1 MQERGGKMSQ
11 SLTRPRFASRIGQT
25 IASISLAVIT
35 AVIIVGLVYTLIVIV
50 QRFPDPL
57 LLIFGFLCLIGIY
70 PLSYLAYV
78 ALKADAKRKRI
89 EDAIKVLGLLAPDDT
104 KNLEATAQALY
115 RTVYNPVQF
124 GVFIMLIMAVSI
136 LVVLGY
142 LNRATPGI
150 LTPEEMTLVFY
161 GYLGA
166 YVFSVQQIIRR
177 YNTSD
182 LQPQVYASVLGRM
195 IIAIAV
201 TFVGVRVINLVSLQ
215 VGSESAGNSGITEPQ
230 AWAVLLAFVIG
241 VFPERGIRWF
251 NQLTGRILSSPA
263 DPSSERPLVNL
274 LGVSPLHAAR
284 LAEIGLDDAQNLATI
299 DIRKLLVTTQFD
311 THEIVNWIDQAILY
325 VKVGDKI
332 SRFRDAHIATFH
344 ELRVAVDRAVRGGMS
359 EAVAEGNK
367 PGDAPHM
374 LAVSLGLSGP
384 EELERLT
391 VSTDYPN
398 YAHIVEYYK
407 GVRALAYER
416 ARKGLQ
422 SLLGDIEKG
431 EYDDLLEVANRM
443 LEDDPRNVRWL
454 IVRGVVHYKF
464 GFLDEALDDYSRA
477 IEVSSRS
484 AEAYANRSL
493 VYIDRKEYN
502 EAINDC
508 TWALE
513 LDSTYGD
520 AFTNRGIAYLNKGY
534 PRQSVI
540 DFEEAIH
547 LNERAATAYYYRGVA
562 LNQLGDF
569 TNAER
574 DFERSSLLDFRP
586 PVLWVNW
593 GEALLRS
600 KNYTEAINKLTVGVA
615 QQDARL
621 IAQAQ
626 AYRGYCYMNL
636 GESYYT
642 EARKDLE
649 DAILKDG
656 QLVFAYHTLG
666 LLEAQEG
673 NYEAAVSRYNEAL
686 VYNPKQFTTRYNLG
700 IAYTRLNR
708 LGDARKEFEELV
720 RSVPPDSI
728 EATTA
733 STWLAENPVPP
744 PGGAMES
751 HGGNGDDGRKA
762 DS

>member
-1 MQERGGKMSQ
+1 MSQ
-11 SLTRPRFASRIGQT
+11 LTKSSKITSRIGQT
-25 IASISLAVIT
+25 IASISLALIT
-35 AVIIVGLVYTLIVIV
+35 IVIIISLIYTLVVIV
-50 QRFPDPL
+50 QRFADPL
-57 LLIFGFLCLIGIY
+57 LLIFGFLCLIGVY

-78 ALKADAKRKRI
+78 ALKTDAKRKRI
-89 EDAIKVLGLLAPDDT
+89 EDAIKVLGLLAQDDT

-115 RTVYNPVQF
+115 STVYNPVQF
-124 GVFIMLIMAVSI
+124 GVFITLIMAVSI
-136 LVVLGY
+136 LVILGY
-142 LNRATPGI
+142 LNRVTAGVI
-150 LTPEEMTLVFY
+150 ASEEMTLMFY

-182 LQPQVYASVLGRM
+182 LQPQVYASVLAR
-195 IIAIAV
+195 IVVAV
-201 TFVGVRVINLVSLQ
+201 VITFVGARVINLVSLQ
-215 VGSESAGNSGITEPQ
+215 IGLDSANNSAITDPQ

-241 VFPERGIRWF
+241 AFPERGIRWF
-251 NQLTGRILSSPA
+251 NQLAGRILSSPA

-274 LGVSPLHAAR
+274 LGISPLHAAR

-332 SRFRDAHIATFH
+332 PRFRDVHIATFY
-344 ELRVAVDRAVRGGMS
+344 ELRAAIDRAVRGGIFVS
-359 EAVAEGNK
+359 VAEGNK
-367 PGDAPHM
+367 TGDAPHM
-374 LAVSLGLSGP
+374 LAASLGLSGP
-384 EELERLT
+384 DELERLA

-398 YAHIVEYYK
+398 YAHIAGYYR

-416 ARKGLQ
+416 AKIGLQ
-422 SLLGDIEKG
+422 SLIGDIEEG
-431 EYDDLLEVANRM
+431 DYRDLLEDANRM

-454 IVRGVVHYKF
+454 VLRGVVHYKF
-464 GFLDEALDDYSRA
+464 GFLKEALDDYSKA

-493 VYIDRKEYN
+493 IYIDRKEYD
-502 EAINDC
+502 EAISDC
-508 TWALE
+508 TAALE

-520 AFTNRGIAYLNKGY
+520 AYTNLGIAYLNKGY
-534 PRQSVI
+534 PRQAII

-562 LNQLGDF
+562 LNLLGDF
-569 TNAER
+569 ASAER
-574 DFERSSLLDFRP
+574 DFERSSILDFRP

-600 KNYTEAINKLTVGVA
+600 KNYTGAISKLSIGAA
-615 QQDARL
+615 QQDVRL
-621 IAQAQ
+621 VAQAL

-636 GESYYT
+636 GELYYP

-649 DAILKDG
+649 DATVKDG

-666 LLEAQEG
+666 LLEAQESK
-673 NYEAAVSRYNEAL
+673 YEAAVPRYKKAL
-686 VYNPKQFTTRYNLG
+686 EINPQQFTTRYNLA

-708 LGDARKEFEELV
+708 IDEARHEFEMLV
-720 RSVPPDSI
+720 QAAPADSI
-728 EATTA
+728 EAVTA
-733 STWLAENPVPP
+733 SAWLAENSASPTVSAPEV
-744 PGGAMES
+744 ES
-751 HGGNGDDGRKA
+751 HGGNEDDGRKA